1 MNSPV
6 LTFAVIIV
14 ETRQRI
20 EQSSVS
26 YVLGIVSG
34 IEIET
39 DEVSRRLW
47 LLNWTRPS
55 SVVIE
60 YSAAARRRPPSSE
73 HVESSND
80 AYERKSSQAEK
91 NTLCS

>member
-1 MNSPV
+1 M
-6 LTFAVIIV
+6 IV
-14 ETRQRI
+14 ATRQRI

-55 SVVIE
+55 SVVIK
-60 YSAAARRRPPSSE
+60 YSAAARRRPPSE

-80 AYERKSSQAEK
+80 ASERKSLQAEK